1 MCVFAH
7 MCVGVSFD
15 VPRLISI
22 FHFAVKRTNLCIC
35 VYVYVIVCAC
45 NFVSVSACLVPLTVG
60 FNDLPICMAK
70 THLSFSHE
78 AQVKGAPQGF
88 SLPVRDI
95 RASVGAGFLYPLVG
109 TMSTMPGL
117 PTRPCFFDIDLDPDT
132 EEIQGLF

>member
-1 MCVFAH
+1 MLSSALPHSMHIRTSLCEFMCTCTS
-7 MCVGVSFD
+7 CV
-15 VPRLISI
+15 PLP
-22 FHFAVKRTNLCIC
+22 
-35 VYVYVIVCAC
+35 
-45 NFVSVSACLVPLTVG
+45 VSACLLPSYVVG

-88 SLPVRDI
+88 SLPVRDV

-117 PTRPCFFDIDLDPDT
+117 STRPCFFDIDLDPDT